1 MPQTAT
7 QPGQEP
13 SARLPKL
20 PSMAVET
27 FTIREAAKR
36 CGVTYQAMRKRV
48 DRDTLQTVKRE
59 GVRRIPR
66 SELERT
72 GLWPG
77 STTSDAELRAEN
89 ERLRPEPETHRVLTE
104 RAQGAE
110 AAEREAREHAEQG
123 AMKDRA
129 ERQVAEQRA
138 ESLTT
143 EAEAIANAGPIRALR
158 LRKQLRQKLQDA
170 A

>member
-1 MPQTAT
+1 
-7 QPGQEP
+7 
-13 SARLPKL
+13 
-20 PSMAVET
+20 MAAET

-48 DRDTLQTVKRE
+48 DRGALQTVKRE

-66 SELERT
+66 SELERA

-77 STTSDAELRAEN
+77 STTSDVELRAEN
-89 ERLRPEPETHRVLTE
+89 ERLRQELEAHRVLAE
-104 RAQGAE
+104 QAQSAE
-110 AAEREAREHAEQG
+110 AAERSARERAERG
-123 AMKDRA
+123 AVEDRA
-129 ERQVAEQRA
+129 ERGVAEQRA
-138 ESLTT
+138 KALRA

-158 LRKQLRQKLQDA
+158 LRKQLREKLQDA